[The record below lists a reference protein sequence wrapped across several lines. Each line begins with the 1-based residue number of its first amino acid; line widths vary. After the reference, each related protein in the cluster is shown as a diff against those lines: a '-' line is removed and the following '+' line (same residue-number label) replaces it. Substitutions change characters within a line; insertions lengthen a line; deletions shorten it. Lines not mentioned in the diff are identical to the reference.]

1 MNPPTPGPTTLHLPL
16 DPASPLPLYH
26 QLVQGLRAAIAAGAL
41 PPDSE
46 LPGARELAA
55 QVRVNYHTVGK
66 AYSELE
72 SQGLLERRRGGPYRV
87 VAIPP
92 GILARQELI
101 RNLDAL
107 AQETVRQGIP
117 TAEAQRYWEDALSRT
132 SSGPS
137 NPTAPA
143 TLTAQSKPDPEAP

>member
-1 MNPPTPGPTTLHLPL
+1 MNPPTTSPTTLHLPL

-92 GILARQELI
+92 GTLARQELI

-117 TAEAQRYWEDALSRT
+117 TAEALRYWEEALSRASPGRST
-132 SSGPS
+132 PTPPS
-137 NPTAPA
+137 TI
-143 TLTAQSKPDPEAP
+143 TVQSTPDPDAP